1 MQFLWH
7 KWHTHGHKW
16 TNRLTLVFVK
26 TLLQLKRIVKSKFG
40 INAIFIIVIL
50 IKYFHKSLHQL
61 FSFHYLRVAR
71 EKIKVSK
78 IAYKGF
84 RSILVSC
91 RKHMENDP
99 TSNMLFADNFLK
111 ASYVEIAKNS

>member
-1 MQFLWH
+1 M
-7 KWHTHGHKW
+7 
-16 TNRLTLVFVK
+16 
-26 TLLQLKRIVKSKFG
+26 
-40 INAIFIIVIL
+40 
-50 IKYFHKSLHQL
+50 
-61 FSFHYLRVAR
+61 
-71 EKIKVSK
+71 
-78 IAYKGF
+78 AYKGF